1 MISPIFMIRAYLT
14 LSLCLFSALISAKPV
29 PVIFDTDI
37 GSDIDDVF
45 ALSLIL
51 KSPELDLKLITT
63 VSGDTHYRAKVA
75 AKFLQISKRTDIP
88 VAPGRHA
95 QASAEFLRPWINDF
109 STTTYP
115 GDIKQDGI
123 AEIISLL
130 KAADNPVTII
140 VAGPMTN
147 IAEVL
152 QRAPELA
159 TKMRLV
165 GMHGSIYKG
174 YDDNPVAEYNVQSD
188 VAAFQHVLHAN
199 VADISIAPL
208 DTCRDMLVDGA
219 QYQALK
225 KSNDPQL
232 SALFDIYP
240 IWAERVTWDKADYL
254 DTRSSVLFDTVAGY
268 LALPDHAWLPT
279 ESVSLMVTDD
289 GFTLPAEN
297 GVEVNAAL
305 RWENLPAFKTWFTQ
319 RMLKH

>member
-130 KAADNPVTII
+130 KAADNPRHHYCGRAHDEYRRSLT
-140 VAGPMTN
+140 ARARTGNKNATCWH
-147 IAEVL
+147 ARQHL
-152 QRAPELA
+152 QRL
-159 TKMRLV
+159 
-165 GMHGSIYKG
+165 
-174 YDDNPVAEYNVQSD
+174 
-188 VAAFQHVLHAN
+188 
-199 VADISIAPL
+199 
-208 DTCRDMLVDGA
+208 
-219 QYQALK
+219 
-225 KSNDPQL
+225 
-232 SALFDIYP
+232 
-240 IWAERVTWDKADYL
+240 
-254 DTRSSVLFDTVAGY
+254 
-268 LALPDHAWLPT
+268 
-279 ESVSLMVTDD
+279 
-289 GFTLPAEN
+289 
-297 GVEVNAAL
+297 
-305 RWENLPAFKTWFTQ
+305 
-319 RMLKH
+319 